1 MVEEVNSGASNGYG
15 DILRKL
21 NATAAKYAPYLS
33 QEAIAEAFY
42 NAGVSLANQPQLQ
55 NARVK
60 AISSLPVDYT
70 KEDIGAFLRNPYGNE
85 SALRQTAEVLRW
97 TAYPFFK
104 IGKTYQDIAT
114 YRYYSAPLY
123 LSAGEAESKEF
134 VREATLIDKLTRALS
149 PNVYAHKITG
159 QVMSAGKV
167 FYTLRV
173 SVDKPHNAVN
183 HAFMQQLPQDWC
195 TIIGYNSVSGYTVSF
210 NMMYFLTPGTDW
222 RQYGD
227 LFAPYV
233 DDFEKMF
240 VRPEG
245 KSKGEYAYAS
255 RTRRGHTVES
265 PNGKMQ
271 FYPVNVNAAGAG
283 RPQVWEQNGRWM
295 YYVSLPI
302 EKVWTFEIDD
312 ATPATASPLSG
323 LMLTYAQQSDYE
335 AAQLSLLLNPLIKIF
350 TGEMPY
356 YDSKVTQKD
365 DAYRLSNGGRI
376 MFQALFDQLM
386 ARNNTAG
393 TTFFMAPVENIKSHD
408 FAESANANDISE
420 SFNRYGME
428 KAGLTGLI
436 PATDDVKASQV
447 DVAAKLESRFATA
460 TIYAQFERMMNW
472 LYSALNLRYEWQFKM
487 FGSALTEAADRD
499 NALRAI
505 ANGDISA
512 HFVLAALDGESW
524 LTKISQMQVVKASGM
539 LDMLIPPLTSYT
551 AKQDSSGLP
560 PQGGRPE
567 SEGLSDE
574 KEEHNDIEG
583 T

>member
-1 MVEEVNSGASNGYG
+1 MPQKTNGASDNGYG

-21 NATAAKYAPYLS
+21 NATAAKYAPYLT
-33 QEAIAEAFY
+33 QEAMAEAFY
-42 NAGVSLANQPQLQ
+42 NAGMSIANQPQLQ

-85 SALRQTAEVLRW
+85 AALRQTAEVLRW

-123 LSAGEAESKEF
+123 LGADEADSKEF
-134 VREATLIDKLTRALS
+134 QREATLIDKLNRALT

-159 QVMSAGKV
+159 QAMSAGKV

-183 HAFMQQLPQDWC
+183 YAFMQQLPQDWC
-195 TIIGYNSVSGYTVSF
+195 TIIGYNSISGYTVSF

-222 RQYGD
+222 RQFGE
-227 LFAPYV
+227 LFAPYIE
-233 DDFEKMF
+233 DFNRMF
-240 VRPEG
+240 GPPKDTPRGKYVYASTNAVETAHGRLNIYPENLNPAGEG
-245 KSKGEYAYAS
+245 K
-255 RTRRGHTVES
+255 
-265 PNGKMQ
+265 
-271 FYPVNVNAAGAG
+271 
-283 RPQVWEQNGRWM
+283 PQVWQQNGRWM
-295 YYVSLPI
+295 YWVSLPI
-302 EKVWTFEIDD
+302 DKVWTFEVDD
-312 ATPATASPLSG
+312 ATPATASPLAG

-356 YDSKVTQKD
+356 YDSKSTQKD

-393 TTFFMAPVENIKSHD
+393 ATFFMAPVENIKSHD

-460 TIYAQFERMMNW
+460 TIYAQFERMMNR
-472 LYSALNLRYEWQFKM
+472 LYSDLNLRYEWQFKM

-499 NALRAI
+499 NAMRAI
-505 ANGDISA
+505 ANGDVSA
-512 HFVLAALDGESW
+512 HFILSALDGESW
-524 LTKISQMQVVKASGM
+524 LGKIAQMRVIKASGI

-551 AKQDSSGLP
+551 AKQETSGLP

-567 SEGLSDE
+567 TTELTDE

-583 T
+583 